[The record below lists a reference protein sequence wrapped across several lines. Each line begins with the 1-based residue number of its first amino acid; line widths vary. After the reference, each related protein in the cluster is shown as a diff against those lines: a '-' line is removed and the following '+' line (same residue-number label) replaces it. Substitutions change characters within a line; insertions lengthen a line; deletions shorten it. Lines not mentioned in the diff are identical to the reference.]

1 MALLARHTQRRIG
14 ERDRGLQAR
23 YPVARLPNRVA
34 QVADLPRQAAQ
45 EAAVEL
51 RVGVVEHQRRLAEPG
66 HDPARDHV
74 RAPGNRVVGAVERD
88 PLVHQRAGVGAGDAG
103 LGGAQV
109 AQPAEAEER
118 GRPVL
123 GRRGHLE
130 GGAGIAGDDLA
141 REREA
146 AGIDFACPGC
156 IAGPQVLR
164 RDGDAV
170 RFAEGKRP
178 VDDGMR
184 GDAAGDPAKEATRQ
198 EHGQSSALRDRN
210 ARHRGVGSLLAG
222 VLGPAGRNIAKGGAA
237 ANRRNPFKSFA
248 DGRRRSR
255 PGRPGA
261 NQGPADDR
269 AGSAGRRLPSAIRC
283 GRGLRSPRSAG
294 G

>member
-1 MALLARHTQRRIG
+1 MVVMRSVGVGPMPLKSAKLPSPCRKKRSIGIMRSMALSSAGGGT
-14 ERDRGLQAR
+14 
-23 YPVARLPNRVA
+23 RLR
-34 QVADLPRQAAQ
+34 
-45 EAAVEL
+45 AVNTL
-51 RVGVVEHQRRLAEPG
+51 RSGKRSTSNSI
-66 HDPARDHV
+66 
-74 RAPGNRVVGAVERD
+74 RAPGLRLIWPPSGRIW
-88 PLVHQRAGVGAGDAG
+88 RASSSESRLLAARIWRCWRAIRSGG

-146 AGIDFACPGC
+146 AGVDFACPGC

-170 RFAEGKRP
+170 RFAEGKWP

-198 EHGQSSALRDRN
+198 EHGQWS
-210 ARHRGVGSLLAG
+210 
-222 VLGPAGRNIAKGGAA
+222 
-237 ANRRNPFKSFA
+237 
-248 DGRRRSR
+248 
-255 PGRPGA
+255 
-261 NQGPADDR
+261 
-269 AGSAGRRLPSAIRC
+269 
-283 GRGLRSPRSAG
+283 
-294 G
+294 